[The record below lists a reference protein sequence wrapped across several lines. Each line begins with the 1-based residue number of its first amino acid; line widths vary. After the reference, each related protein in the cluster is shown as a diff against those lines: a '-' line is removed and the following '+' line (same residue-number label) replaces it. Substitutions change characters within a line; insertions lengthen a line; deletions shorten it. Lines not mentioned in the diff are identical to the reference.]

1 MGGLAGSG
9 AWLSDMM
16 SPAPHLKS
24 KSPLSLKN
32 MRGFPKFNHRKQPVR
47 REESE
52 VGDVLRLLVLQGRVD
67 QRRLRCRSLPGLQDL
82 LPRLLLLGSLWRNVS
97 QVKCKISRFDHHRRA
112 LLLLHA
118 GNNADWMGGGH
129 ASIECRLCCVGVDN
143 KATVL

>member
-1 MGGLAGSG
+1 MAVRYDVTG
-9 AWLSDMM
+9 
-16 SPAPHLKS
+16 
-24 KSPLSLKN
+24 SPLEVKISIVPEKYGRLS
-32 MRGFPKFNHRKQPVR
+32 KFNLGEQPVR

-82 LPRLLLLGSLWRNVS
+82 LPRLLLLGSLWGNVS